1 MRVLVPIVLAA
12 VLTAAPALAFTAR
25 DMREQEVRLAAPPQ
39 RIVSLVPS
47 ATEAIFAIG
56 GQARLVGVTDFCDWP
71 PAARHKPRVGSMIAP
86 SLESIV
92 QLTPD
97 LVVVTDE
104 GNSESTFA
112 ELARLG
118 IPLYVVRAHRLRD
131 TFGLIARMGELTGR
145 RAAVQPL
152 LDRLRARVQG
162 VIDAVAPHPRRRVLY
177 VLWPD
182 PIIVPG
188 RDGIV
193 TELVELAGGE
203 SVTAAM
209 AGGYP
214 RLSLEAVVAYRPDVI
229 LLARHGGDQT
239 ATLRTTWD
247 RLGAVPAIRAGRV
260 HSVDGTL
267 LHRYGPRIV
276 DGLEMLARVIHPEA
290 RF

>member
-1 MRVLVPIVLAA
+1 MRVLIVLAA
-12 VLTAAPALAFTAR
+12 VLTATPALAFTAR
-25 DMREQEVRLAAPPQ
+25 DMREQEVRLADSPQ

-47 ATEAIFAIG
+47 ATEAIFAVG

-71 PAARHKPRVGSMIAP
+71 PAARQKPRVGGMITP

-92 QLTPD
+92 GLRPD
-97 LVVVTDE
+97 LVVATDE
-104 GNSESTFA
+104 GNSESTFDG
-112 ELARLG
+112 LARLG

-131 TFGLIARMGELTGR
+131 AFGLIARMGELTGQR
-145 RAAVQPL
+145 DAVRPL
-152 LDRLRARVQG
+152 LDGLRARVQR
-162 VIDAVAPHPRRRVLY
+162 VVDAVASLPRRRVLY

-188 RDGIV
+188 REGIV
-193 TELVELAGGE
+193 TELIELAGGE
-203 SVTAAM
+203 SLTAAM

-214 RLSLEAVVAYRPDVI
+214 RLSLEAVVAYQPDVI

-239 ATLRTTWD
+239 ATLRAEWD
-247 RLGAVPAIRAGRV
+247 RLGAVPALHAGRV
-260 HSVDGTL
+260 HAVDGTL
-267 LHRYGPRIV
+267 LHRYGPRVV